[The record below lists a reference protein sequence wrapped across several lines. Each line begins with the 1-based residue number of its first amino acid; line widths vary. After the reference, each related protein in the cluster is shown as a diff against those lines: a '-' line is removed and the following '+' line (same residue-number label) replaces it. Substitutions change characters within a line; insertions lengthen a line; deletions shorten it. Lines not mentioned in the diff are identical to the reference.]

1 MANTV
6 VNVDHV
12 ICAGPEKARRE
23 VKANRHFVKRFTKM
37 LSVDADGFCESK
49 DWPYLW
55 YDRHSGNRK

>member
-6 VNVDHV
+6 VNIDHV
-12 ICAGPEKARRE
+12 ICAGTEKARRE
-23 VKANRHFVKRFTKM
+23 VKANRHLVKKFTRM

-55 YDRHSGNRK
+55 SGQRIGSHK